1 MAKWR
6 VRLCTRRKPRETR
19 THAFVRAVLQSR
31 ADTAVIPMQDYL
43 ELGIGARMNKPG
55 SLSCANWT
63 WRAVGSQ
70 LTPALAEK
78 IRSVTKRYGRLPKE

>member
-43 ELGIGARMNKPG
+43 ELGEEARVNTPSTLG
-55 SLSCANWT
+55 GNWV
-63 WRAVGSQ
+63 W
-70 LTPALAEK
+70 
-78 IRSVTKRYGRLPKE
+78 RLPQNYRELYLMRQKKPLAR

>member
-1 MAKWR
+1 MSS
-6 VRLCTRRKPRETR
+6 VSRLC
-19 THAFVRAVLQSR
+19 VVQL
-31 ADTAVIPMQDYL
+31 QDYL
-43 ELGIGARMNKPG
+43 ELGIGARMNQPG
-55 SLSCANWT
+55 SLSCANCT